1 MNRFLE
7 MLEQKNLANLRK
19 LDLTDMGLGDSCMVI
34 VTKIIHKN

>member
-7 MLEQKNLANLRK
+7 MLEQKNLANPRK